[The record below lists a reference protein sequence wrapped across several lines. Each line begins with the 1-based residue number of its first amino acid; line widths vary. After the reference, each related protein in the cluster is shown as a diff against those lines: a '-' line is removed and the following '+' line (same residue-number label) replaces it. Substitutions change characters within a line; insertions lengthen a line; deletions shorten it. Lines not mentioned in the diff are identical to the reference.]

1 MSILSRTNPKRRHKV
16 PDLSKCSTGVDAS
29 KVSHMARSLI
39 GEGDIDLVREA
50 MIERYAQVVVAEKD
64 MMGVETS
71 ALYRANSR
79 LKVDYAA
86 KEAIMAGQQE
96 IVRMYLYNS
105 IVRQRATLFTEPSQR
120 YEYENESTGEAL
132 GEVREDSGANIV
144 AQRWD
149 SYADGMGSCALYVSD
164 AGGRLSYSEIPPSK
178 IWYGF
183 SESILDGDKDRA
195 TNTDDLDEATVV
207 VIEIAPAGDKRRFA
221 AWYGPGDEYENGRQ
235 CVYCAENWYDIPAVG
250 NPGSVDYSMS
260 ISGFA
265 KGATDVANP
274 LTLIAQSQGAQGS
287 PTYPLAIL
295 YGDSM
300 QSGLMPTTSS
310 LYDVCAELD
319 LMGSMIIGA
328 AGSGARGMVA
338 FNRGTDTSIPDNVR
352 EGMVLMGRD
361 QALAQAGWPA
371 SHAKD
376 AMGVINEFARHIA
389 EAHAVPGWLV
399 VADQSGEVPSG
410 VALEIMTMPLT
421 RNRQA
426 RIELNKHSVARRF
439 DIERLVINGAVG
451 SAAIPYD
458 DRETWHAGE
467 RTWPV
472 DKEQTLRTW
481 QTRINMGESDLAD
494 VVMELRS
501 INTHEEALNWLEE
514 RKAIR
519 DASEILSPPKPPEG
533 APVKLSLAE
542 RLGGGR
548 KVPPPGTESPA
559 PNPLE
564 KGTKIAPP
572 KGKK

>member
-1 MSILSRTNPKRRHKV
+1 MSILNRTNPKRRHKV

-29 KVSHMARSLI
+29 KISQMARSLV
-39 GEGDIDLVREA
+39 GEGDIDLVRDA
-50 MIERYAQVVVAEKD
+50 MIARYAQVVVAEKD
-64 MMGVETS
+64 MLGVETS

-79 LKVDYAA
+79 VKLDYAA
-86 KEAIMAGQQE
+86 KEAILAGQQE

-120 YEYENESTGEAL
+120 YEYENEATGETL
-132 GEVREDSGANIV
+132 GDIREDSGANIA

-149 SYADGMGSCALYVSD
+149 SYADGMGSCAMYVSD
-164 AGGRLSYSEIPPSK
+164 AGGRMSYSEIPPSK

-183 SESILDGDKDRA
+183 AESILDGDKDRM
-195 TNTDDLDEATVV
+195 TNTDDIDEATVV
-207 VIEIAPAGDKRRFA
+207 VIEIAPAGDKRRFT
-221 AWYGPGDEYENGRQ
+221 AWYGPGDEYEGGRHV
-235 CVYCAENWYDIPAVG
+235 VYCAENWYDIPAVG
-250 NPGSVDYSMS
+250 SQGALDYS
-260 ISGFA
+260 ISGGGFVRA
-265 KGATDVANP
+265 ATDVANP
-274 LTLIAQSQGAQGS
+274 LSLIAQSQSAQGE
-287 PTYPLAIL
+287 PTYPIVIL

-300 QSGLMPTTSS
+300 QSGLLPTTSS

-319 LMGSMIIGA
+319 LMGSMVIGA
-328 AGSGARGMVA
+328 AGSGARGMVT

-361 QALAQAGWPA
+361 QTIAQAGWPA
-371 SHAKD
+371 SHSKD
-376 AMGVINEFARHIA
+376 AMSVINDFARHIA
-389 EAHAVPGWLV
+389 EAHNVPGWLV

-439 DIERLVINGAVG
+439 GIERLVINGAVG
-451 SAAIPYD
+451 TAAIPYE
-458 DRETWHAGE
+458 DRETWDAGK

-472 DKEQTLRTW
+472 DQEAALRTW

-494 VVMELRS
+494 VVMDLRA
-501 INTHEEALNWLEE
+501 INTHEEALSWLEE

-519 DASEILSPPKPPEG
+519 DASEILSPPKPPAG

-542 RLGGGR
+542 RLGGGAKSTAQWHR
-548 KVPPPGTESPA
+548 EPG
-559 PNPLE
+559 
-564 KGTKIAPP
+564 P
-572 KGKK
+572 KPQ